1 MKSIHSLAFACVAIG
16 SLLAAPVA
24 AQPPAAAEPA
34 AGASASAA
42 DHVAAFV
49 AIPADEETLSAS
61 RGGVQTWNDATLT
74 GTTADNSARNVTTG
88 SNSIAGGSFENM
100 SGLPVV
106 IQNTGANVLIQNSV
120 ILNLQMN

>member
-24 AQPPAAAEPA
+24 AQPDAVPAP
-34 AGASASAA
+34 GTSAIAA
-42 DHVAAFV
+42 DREAAFE
-49 AIPADEETLSAS
+49 AMPADEETLSAS
-61 RGGVQTWNDATLT
+61 RGGAQTWNEATLT
-74 GTTADNSARNVTTG
+74 GTTADNYARNVTTG

-106 IQNTGANVLIQNSV
+106 IQNTGANVLIQNALV
-120 ILNLQMN
+120 LNLQMN

>member
-24 AQPPAAAEPA
+24 AQPDAVPAS
-34 AGASASAA
+34 GASAIAAA
-42 DHVAAFV
+42 DQAAAFV
-49 AIPADEETLSAS
+49 AMPADEDTLSAS
-61 RGGVQTWNDATLT
+61 RGGAQTTNEATLT
-74 GTTADNSARNVTTG
+74 GTTADNYARNVNTG
-88 SNSIAGGSFENM
+88 SNSIGGGSFENM

-106 IQNTGANVLIQNSV
+106 IQNTGANVLIQNSM

>member
-1 MKSIHSLAFACVAIG
+1 MKTIHSLAFACVAIG

-34 AGASASAA
+34 VVTPASA
-42 DHVAAFV
+42 DLEAAFV
-49 AIPADEETLSAS
+49 AMPADDDTLSTL
-61 RGGVQTWNDATLT
+61 RGGAQTWNEATLT

-88 SNSIAGGSFENM
+88 SNSVAGGSFDNM
-100 SGLPVV
+100 SGLPIV
-106 IQNTGANVLIQNSV
+106 IQNTGANVLIQNAV